1 MSRVPTRWLSL
12 FQDQLQTADE
22 RAQLAQQYLE
32 KDDGTRALQQAYPAV
47 SSAATV
53 RVWIAAPP
61 WLHPLG
67 AQGLQQHVR
76 DALPSLFAALAEM
89 DVQQALTSPWQA
101 SDAAPYVSEAV
112 EYVTHTRE
120 RYEQWLREE

>member
-12 FQDQLQTADE
+12 FHDQLQTAE
-22 RAQLAQQYLE
+22 QRAQLAQQQLE
-32 KDDGTRALQQAYPAV
+32 EDDGTRALQQAYPAV
-47 SSAATV
+47 ISAATV

-61 WLHPLG
+61 WLHPLD
-67 AQGLQQHVR
+67 AEGLQRQVR
-76 DALPSLFAALAEM
+76 DKLPSLFAALVEM

-112 EYVTHTRE
+112 EYVTQTRE
-120 RYEQWLREE
+120 RYEQWLKEE